1 MKRDYLP
8 LRQIQLREGRFVDA
22 QRVNREALLR
32 LDPDRLLA
40 PFHREAGL
48 PATAAGYGGWESS
61 GLDGHTAGHVLS
73 ALALAVAGDGD
84 RRLGE
89 MLGRMLSGL
98 REAQLAG
105 GTGYL
110 GGVHRGPALWDELA
124 RGEVTASP
132 FELNGRWVPLYN
144 LHKTLAGLV
153 DVAWHVPSAES
164 DRLVDELGN
173 WWLETMARLDQET
186 LERVLVTEFGGLT
199 ESFARLALLRRDTRY
214 LYLAK
219 RFVREELITRVLAL
233 PGERVQD
240 SLAGLHANTQI
251 PVVVGYATIARVA
264 RELGVEDR
272 ATARIGEAAKAFF
285 DDVAGR
291 RSSAIGGNSVREHF
305 HRRDDFTPMFLGR
318 EGPES
323 CNSYNMVKL
332 AAELYLLEGE
342 DHCLDYIEVTQCS
355 HVLSTQH
362 PDHGGLV
369 YFTSHRPGHY
379 RVYSPEQ
386 DGFWCCMGSGYEA
399 HAKHG
404 AHVYVAEGEKLRITW
419 LLASELSWEE
429 QGVQISIDSDW
440 PAGSTARV
448 RVTAPQPRV
457 FTLAIRVPQWARGA
471 AAVLG
476 DGRRIDDDG
485 AGWWTLCRRWEGME
499 EIRLSMEREPRLV
512 PAPDGSAWAWIQYG
526 PAVLAEELSDDGL
539 DYRAGGART
548 AHIASGPL
556 RPLSETPVLLAGGLD
571 AVPQEGEGLSVLA
584 TDGQRVRLK
593 PLHRIHDSRYRLSW
607 PLAQDVRQVS
617 EVRYALAGHDRASTA
632 LEARVVDG
640 ITFGEQQ
647 PELDHGVSVPHA
659 ERGLTVDG
667 TRWLRP
673 RGPLSLTL
681 RDWTTAGTSLRVE
694 WVPGEDEVTFLF
706 SGGDHPTAVEVT
718 AGADGVWEMPFTTG
732 GEQEVRLLLA
742 PREGRPMP
750 RLSRL
755 LLLTGTA
762 DSLG

>member
-1 MKRDYLP
+1 MKREYRP
-8 LRQIQLREGRFVDA
+8 LKQLRLREGRFADA

-40 PFHREAGL
+40 PFRREAGL
-48 PATAAGYGGWESS
+48 PATAEGYGGWEAS

-73 ALALAVAGDGD
+73 ALALAVAGNGD
-84 RRLGE
+84 RGLGE
-89 MLGRMLSGL
+89 MLGRMLSVL

-110 GGVHRGPALWDELA
+110 GGVHRGQALWDELA
-124 RGEVTASP
+124 RGEITASP

-144 LHKTLAGLV
+144 LHKTLAGLI
-153 DVAWHVPSAES
+153 DVACNVSSATA
-164 DRLVDELGN
+164 DRLLDDLGN
-173 WWLETMARLDQET
+173 WWLDTMARLDQEA

-199 ESFARLALLRRDTRY
+199 EAFARLALLRRDTRY
-214 LYLAK
+214 LDLAK
-219 RFVREELITRVLAL
+219 RFVREELIARVLAL
-233 PGERVQD
+233 PGERDQD

-251 PVVVGYATIARVA
+251 PVVVGYATIARAA
-264 RELGVEDR
+264 RELGAEDQG
-272 ATARIGEAAKAFF
+272 TARIGEAAKAFF

-305 HRRDDFTPMFLGR
+305 HRRDDFSPMFLGR

-332 AAELYLLEGE
+332 AAELYLLGGE
-342 DHCLDYIEVTQCS
+342 NHYLDYIEVTQCS

-404 AHVYVAEGEKLRITW
+404 AHVYVSQRDELRITW

-440 PAGSTARV
+440 PVGSTARV
-448 RVTAPQPRV
+448 RVTAPEPRV
-457 FTLAIRVPQWARGA
+457 FTLAIRVPQWARGT

-476 DGRRIDDDG
+476 DGQRIDDDG
-485 AGWWTLCRRWEGME
+485 TGWWRLRRRWEGTE
-499 EIRLSMEREPRLV
+499 EIRLSLEREPCLV
-512 PAPDGSAWAWIQYG
+512 PAPDGSAWAWIRYG
-526 PAVLAEELSDDGL
+526 PTVLAEEIPDDSL
-539 DYRAGGART
+539 EYRAGGART

-556 RPLSETPVLLAGGLD
+556 RPMADAPVLLAGGLD
-571 AVPQEGEGLSVLA
+571 AAPEEGEGLSMLA
-584 TDGQRVRLK
+584 ADGQRVRLK

-607 PLAQDVRQVS
+607 PVAQDGS
-617 EVRYALAGHDRASTA
+617 EVNEVRDALAGQDRASTA
-632 LEARVVDG
+632 VEARVVDA

-647 PELDHGVSVPHA
+647 PELDHDVSVPRA
-659 ERGLTVDG
+659 ERGLTADG

-673 RGPLSLTL
+673 QGPLSLTL
-681 RDWTTAGTSLRVE
+681 RDWTTVGTSLRVE
-694 WVPGEDEVTFLF
+694 WVPGEEEEPFLL
-706 SGGDHPTAVEVT
+706 SGGDHPTAAEVT
-718 AGADGVWEMPFTTG
+718 AGADGVWEMPFNTG
-732 GEQEVRLLLA
+732 GEQEARLLLA

-755 LLLTGTA
+755 LLLTDTA
-762 DSLG
+762 DG

>member
-1 MKRDYLP
+1 MKREYRP
-8 LRQIQLREGRFVDA
+8 LKQLRLREGRFADA

-40 PFHREAGL
+40 PFRREAGL
-48 PATAAGYGGWESS
+48 PATAEGYGGWEAS

-73 ALALAVAGDGD
+73 ALALAVAGNGD
-84 RRLGE
+84 RGLGE
-89 MLGRMLSGL
+89 MLGRMLSVL

-110 GGVHRGPALWDELA
+110 GGVHRGQALWDELA
-124 RGEVTASP
+124 RGEITASP

-144 LHKTLAGLV
+144 LHKTLAGLI
-153 DVAWHVPSAES
+153 DVACNVSSATA
-164 DRLVDELGN
+164 DRLLDDLGN
-173 WWLETMARLDQET
+173 WWLDTMARLDQEA

-199 ESFARLALLRRDTRY
+199 EAFARLALLRRDTRY
-214 LYLAK
+214 LDLAK
-219 RFVREELITRVLAL
+219 RFVREELIARVLAL
-233 PGERVQD
+233 PGERDQD

-251 PVVVGYATIARVA
+251 PVVVGYATIARAA
-264 RELGVEDR
+264 RELGAADQG
-272 ATARIGEAAKAFF
+272 TARIGEAAKAFF

-305 HRRDDFTPMFLGR
+305 HRRDDFSPMFLGR

-332 AAELYLLEGE
+332 AAELYLLGGE
-342 DHCLDYIEVTQCS
+342 NHYLDYIEVTQCS

-404 AHVYVAEGEKLRITW
+404 AHVYVSQRDELRITW

-440 PAGSTARV
+440 PVGSTARV
-448 RVTAPQPRV
+448 RVTAPEPRV
-457 FTLAIRVPQWARGA
+457 FTLAIRVPQWARGT

-476 DGRRIDDDG
+476 DGQRIDDDG
-485 AGWWTLCRRWEGME
+485 TGWWRLRRRWEGTE
-499 EIRLSMEREPRLV
+499 EIRLSLEREPCLV
-512 PAPDGSAWAWIQYG
+512 PAPDGSAWAWIRYG
-526 PAVLAEELSDDGL
+526 PTVLAEEIPDDSL
-539 DYRAGGART
+539 EYRAGGART

-556 RPLSETPVLLAGGLD
+556 RPMADAPVLLAGGLD
-571 AVPQEGEGLSVLA
+571 AAPEEGEGLSMLA
-584 TDGQRVRLK
+584 ADGQRVRLK

-607 PLAQDVRQVS
+607 PVAQDGS
-617 EVRYALAGHDRASTA
+617 EVNEVRDALAGQDRASTA
-632 LEARVVDG
+632 VEARVVDA

-647 PELDHGVSVPHA
+647 PELDHDVSVPRA
-659 ERGLTVDG
+659 ERGLTADG

-673 RGPLSLTL
+673 QGPLSLTL
-681 RDWTTAGTSLRVE
+681 RDWTTVGTSLRVE
-694 WVPGEDEVTFLF
+694 WVPGEEEEPFLLC
-706 SGGDHPTAVEVT
+706 GGDHPTAAEVT
-718 AGADGVWEMPFTTG
+718 AGADGVWEMPFNTG
-732 GEQEVRLLLA
+732 GEQEARLLLA

-755 LLLTGTA
+755 LLLTDTA
-762 DSLG
+762 DG